1 MLMLTSLLRE
11 LWASFIPFWMALSPS
26 VQGGVA
32 GALLVSP
39 LIYLVRCARPRWFAC
54 KDDVARWQRMAA
66 MVVANL
72 VSAVVIHHGESG
84 PVIAAAFASGCFAAE
99 GAHSLT
105 SYSHAAYHAMQARR
119 AGTPEPGA
127 CAPVPCSCGGA

>member
-1 MLMLTSLLRE
+1 MLTYLLRE
-11 LWASFIPFWMALSPS
+11 LWASFVPFWTALSPS
-26 VQGGVA
+26 VQGGLT

-39 LIYLVRCARPRWFAC
+39 LIYCARCLRPRWFTC

-72 VSAVVIHHGESG
+72 VSAVVVHHGEAG
-84 PVIAAAFASGCFAAE
+84 ALIAAAFVSGCFAAE

-105 SYSHAAYHAMQARR
+105 SYSHAAYHAYQARR

-127 CAPVPCSCGGA
+127 CVPEEGAKP